1 MFDGL
6 KHLLTEPPPDYAF
19 ELSESGIAWAR
30 PGAPGTPAFEKLDP
44 EVLSISP
51 LRDNVLKPD
60 ALRERVARI
69 VGASASR
76 KRRRAVLVLPD
87 FCARVAVL
95 DFDTFP
101 KDEAEQ
107 MSLVRF
113 RMKRSVPFDFESAM
127 IRYYAQTDPATHRIE
142 LIVVAASLDIV
153 ARYEA
158 PFRAAGLHAG
168 HVTTS
173 TLAALELD
181 GRAGVSLL
189 AKLSGRVLSAAVL
202 KNGILRMLRTVEL
215 HQVDHDEM
223 LAVLFPTTAYVEDE
237 LQTRPERLLTCGVD
251 SRLAGHVAEE
261 LGVTCEPLKS
271 RWGTPAEYNAGLLG
285 YLESVK

>member
-1 MFDGL
+1 MLDRL
-6 KHLLTEPPPDYAF
+6 THLLTEPPPDYAF
-19 ELSESGIAWAR
+19 ELSEKGIAWAR
-30 PGAPGTPAFEKLDP
+30 PGTPGQPSFETLDP
-44 EVLSISP
+44 EVLAVSP
-51 LRDNVLKPD
+51 LRDNVLKPE
-60 ALRERVARI
+60 ALRERVGRI
-69 VGASASR
+69 AGANGSR
-76 KRRRAVLVLPD
+76 KRRRAVLILPD

-101 KDEAEQ
+101 KDETEQ

-127 IRYYAQTDPATHRIE
+127 IRYHPQTDSATGRIE
-142 LIVVAASLDIV
+142 LIVVAASLDII

-158 PFRAAGLHAG
+158 PFRSAGLHAG

-189 AKLSGRVLSAAVL
+189 AKLTGRVLSAAVL

-215 HQVDHDEM
+215 HEVSHDEIM
-223 LAVLFPTTAYVEDE
+223 AVLFPTTAYVEDE
-237 LQTRPERLLTCGVD
+237 LETRPERLLTCGLET
-251 SRLAGHVAEE
+251 RLAHQVAED
-261 LGVTCEPLKS
+261 LGVPSEPLKS
-271 RWGTPAEYNAGLLG
+271 RWGTPAEHNAGLLG

>member
-1 MFDGL
+1 MFAGL

-30 PGAPGTPAFEKLDP
+30 PGAPAQPSFEKLEP
-44 EVLSISP
+44 EVLSVSP
-51 LRDNVLKPD
+51 LRDNVLKPEL
-60 ALRERVARI
+60 LRDRI
-69 VGASASR
+69 SRIAGPNGSR
-76 KRRRAVLVLPD
+76 KRRRAVMILPD

-101 KDEAEQ
+101 KEENEQ

-127 IRYYAQTDPATHRIE
+127 IRYHAQTDPATNRIE
-142 LIVVAASLDIV
+142 LIVVAAALDII

-181 GRAGVSLL
+181 GRTGVSLL
-189 AKLSGRVLSAAVL
+189 AKLSGRVLTAAVL
-202 KNGILRMLRTVEL
+202 KNGVLRMLRTVEL
-215 HQVDHDEM
+215 HAISHEEIM
-223 LAVLFPTTAYVEDE
+223 AVLFPTAAYVEDE
-237 LQTRPERLLTCGVD
+237 LETRPERLLVCGIET
-251 SRLAGHVAEE
+251 RLAGHVAEE
-261 LGVTCEPLKS
+261 LGVACEPLKS
-271 RWGTPAEYNAGLLG
+271 RWGAPAEYNAGLLG
-285 YLESVK
+285 YLESVR